1 MPSQFD
7 TSVEESVRVLKQVLP
22 LMSQHC
28 VPTIPPNYAI
38 WYDYVT
44 HRNDH
49 LHREM
54 EELLSDNAA
63 FDAEICASIYQR
75 YFMDELNERVSGLQ
89 DSVRAAVS
97 SVLSELGH
105 LGSDMSHYSDVL
117 AECGT
122 QLSDDISPAQLQKL
136 VVSLAEETKVAHSR
150 SQEVETSLT
159 VMASELTD
167 LRAQVN
173 QLSRDSM
180 TDALTQIS
188 NRRAFDEA
196 LASMS
201 QESERDGTSLC
212 LLLADIDH
220 FKKFNDTHGHLVG
233 DIVLREV
240 AQEMKQCVK
249 GRDLLARYGGEEFA
263 VLLPSTPLP
272 GAMMLAESIR
282 AIVESERLSDGAG
295 NELDPVTVSMGVAQ
309 YRPGEPLKD
318 LIDRADSCLYMSK
331 DRGRNRVTG
340 EKDLEAAH

>member
-7 TSVEESVRVLKQVLP
+7 TSVEESVRVLKEVLP

-44 HRNDH
+44 HRNDQ

-54 EELLSDNAA
+54 QELLDDKAPFSADV
-63 FDAEICASIYQR
+63 CASIYQR

-89 DSVRAAVS
+89 ESVRAAVS
-97 SVLSELGH
+97 SVLSELGS

-117 AECGT
+117 ADCGT
-122 QLSDDISPAQLQKL
+122 QLSEDISPEQLQEL
-136 VVSLAEETKVAHSR
+136 VVSLAQETKVAHAR
-150 SQEVETSLT
+150 SQEVEGSLT
-159 VMASELTD
+159 VMATELTE

-188 NRRAFDEA
+188 NRRAFDQALEA
-196 LASMS
+196 MS
-201 QESERDGTSLC
+201 QESSTDGSPLC

-220 FKKFNDTHGHLVG
+220 FKAFNDTHGHLVG

-282 AIVESERLSDGAG
+282 AIVESERLDDGAG
-295 NELDPVTVSMGVAQ
+295 NQLDPVTISMGVAQ
-309 YRPGEPLKD
+309 YRPGESISD
-318 LIDRADSCLYMSK
+318 LIDRADSCLYLSK

-340 EKDLEAAH
+340 EKELEKAH